1 MAMTRQFNLEDV
13 LARAM
18 AVFWQRGYEATS
30 MQDLVDAMGIN
41 RGSLY
46 ATFGDKRQL
55 FLRAL
60 RNYCG
65 AHIDAML
72 AELQRLPSPRDRIT
86 SLFEREAEEAV
97 ADSGRNGCF
106 LTNIALERVAHD
118 PEIEAVIDSG
128 LRSIESFLYRNL
140 VAAQA
145 AGQIR
150 GRRDLKEMA
159 HQLLASLLGLHL
171 LSRAT
176 RDPERFRDIAR
187 GAAALLGT

>member
-1 MAMTRQFNLEDV
+1 MTRQFDVDDV
-13 LARAM
+13 LARAL

-30 MQDLVDAMGIN
+30 IQDLVDAMGIN

-55 FLRAL
+55 FIRAL

-65 AHIDAML
+65 GHIDAML
-72 AELQRLPSPRDRIT
+72 AELQQLPSPSARIT
-86 SLFEREAEEAV
+86 SLFEREAEAAV
-97 ADSGRNGCF
+97 ADGARNGCF
-106 LTNIALERVAHD
+106 LTNIALERAAHD
-118 PEIEAVIDSG
+118 PEIEAIIDRG

-140 VAAQA
+140 VAAQT

-150 GRRDLKEMA
+150 GKRDLKEMT

-187 GAAALLGT
+187 SAAAVLGA